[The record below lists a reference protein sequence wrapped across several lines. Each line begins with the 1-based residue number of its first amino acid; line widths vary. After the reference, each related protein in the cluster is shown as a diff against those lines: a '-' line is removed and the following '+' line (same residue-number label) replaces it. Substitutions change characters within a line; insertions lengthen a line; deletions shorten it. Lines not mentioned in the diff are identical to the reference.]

1 MIEMYFQSGDKINS
15 FRNTIITS
23 FIILFLLM
31 SSATHGSE
39 KHQVDSMRVVS
50 PRSALIRSAIIPGWG
65 QLYVKKPLKAVMYI
79 SLEAYH
85 IYRVVEY
92 NSIYQYVKDTKE
104 SVGVVVWNSLSEAEK
119 KEQVKA
125 VTGYDLSLNTWRPR
139 EKRNKYAWW
148 CFGIYI
154 IGMLDAYV
162 DAHLYN
168 FPSNN
173 IELAMDSQAKSVG
186 INISFNFRDLNGN

>member
-1 MIEMYFQSGDKINS
+1 
-15 FRNTIITS
+15 
-23 FIILFLLM
+23 M
-31 SSATHGSE
+31 SPATLGSE
-39 KHQVDSMRVVS
+39 KYKVDSMRVVS

-65 QLYVKKPLKAVMYI
+65 QLYVKKPFKAAMFI

-85 IYRVVEY
+85 IYRTIEY

-104 SVGVVVWNSLSEAEK
+104 SVGVVVWNSLSETEK
-119 KEQVKA
+119 KEQVKN

-168 FPSNN
+168 FPSDN
-173 IELAMDSQAKSVG
+173 IELAMDPQAKSVG
-186 INISFNFRDLNGN
+186 INISFNFRGLNGN

>member
-1 MIEMYFQSGDKINS
+1 
-15 FRNTIITS
+15 
-23 FIILFLLM
+23 LFLLM

-65 QLYVKKPLKAVMYI
+65 QLYVKKPLKAAMYI

-85 IYRVVEY
+85 IYRLVEY

-119 KEQVKA
+119 KEQVKT
-125 VTGYDLSLNTWRPR
+125 VTGYDLTLNTWRPR

-168 FPSNN
+168 FPSDN
-173 IELAMDSQAKSVG
+173 IELAMDPQAKSIG